1 MTVFAAL
8 QDSPNKHGVMG
19 SKSVG
24 EPPLLLSTSA
34 LTAFSAAIAAAA
46 MDLTNDSDITKPGTF
61 LDIGANSGTGP
72 DTGGK
77 FGTGAGS
84 SAKFNYGR
92 VDGSSARSGNRA
104 DVSVREAAVQRV
116 CAPVTVR
123 AVRAAVGSL
132 HLPGFLDQYA

>member
-1 MTVFAAL
+1 ML

-46 MDLTNDSDITKPGTF
+46 TDLSNDSDITKPSTI
-61 LDIGANSGTGP
+61 LDTGAKSGTGT
-72 DTGGK
+72 DTGAK
-77 FGTGAGS
+77 IGTGADS
-84 SAKFNYGR
+84 SAKSGNGKDD
-92 VDGSSARSGNRA
+92 VGSARSGSSA